1 MIKNYLLIAFRTLYR
16 NSFYS
21 LINIVGLS
29 VGIACSI
36 LILLWVADELSFNR
50 FHQSYD
56 RIHEVM
62 INQEFSGEVVTIQ
75 TAPFPL
81 AAAIKNTSAGIKRI
95 VLTNHGEGDV
105 LTVGET
111 KINKMGLAVTEDFL
125 KMFSFEFVAG
135 DPNTALNEP
144 ASLVINESTAKA
156 LFGDKDALGQ
166 YILFAGTREV
176 KVTGVMKDIPDQS
189 TFQFDYFMPFA
200 QFEATNEW
208 VRDSRE
214 RWHNNSF
221 NIYTELQEGVNVADV
236 EASIKD
242 LVKKNDKEAPT
253 AQVML
258 HPMSKWRLYTDF
270 KNGKAAGGMIDYV
283 TMFSAIAVFIIVI
296 ACINFMNL
304 ATARSEKRAREVGIR
319 KSVGSRRKQLIF
331 QFLGESILITFI
343 GFLLA
348 LMLVEVL
355 LPAYNLLV
363 QKQLAIDYSNSIL
376 WICAVSIVLL
386 TGVIAGSY
394 PAFYLSAF
402 QPATV
407 LKGKAQT
414 SRSASTP
421 RKVLVTLQFGF
432 SIFLIIGTLVVYQ
445 QVMHV
450 KNREIG
456 YDRENLMLIW
466 TNNEIEKN
474 YPAIKEELKRTGVVK
489 AVCKSSAPI
498 TRIFSSVEVEW
509 AGKDPNEKVG
519 FISMATEYDFAET
532 MGVKMLEGRD
542 FSPEFPSDSSG
553 VIVNKAAV
561 DLMGLK
567 DPIGATIRMW
577 GDEWNIIGVT
587 ENIIMGSP
595 YQPVDPTVMVFIPGW
610 SSTINVR
617 LDKTND
623 LQGAVAKVEDIFK
636 KMNPMYPMSWRFA
649 DVEFERKF
657 SSINLISR
665 LAGIFATLAILITC
679 LGLFGLAAFTAEQRR
694 KELGIRKVLGAT
706 ASGLV
711 LLMSK
716 DFSRLILIAFV
727 ISSPIA
733 WWFLNNFFLEQYP
746 YRITIAWWVIPAAG
760 VAALSL
766 AMVIVGAQAF
776 RAANNNPVD
785 SLRSE

>member
-1 MIKNYLLIAFRTLYR
+1 MIKNYVLIAFRTLYR

-21 LINIVGLS
+21 LINVVGLS

-62 INQEFSGEVVTIQ
+62 VNQEFSGEVVTIQ

-81 AAAIKNTSAGIKRI
+81 AAAIKNTSAGIKR
-95 VLTNHGEGDV
+95 VALTNHGEGDV

-111 KINKMGLAVTEDFL
+111 KINKMGLAVTDDFL

-135 DPNTALNEP
+135 DPATALNEP

-166 YILFAGTREV
+166 YILFGGSHEL
-176 KVTGVMKDIPDQS
+176 KVTGVIKDIPDQS
-189 TFQFDYFMPFA
+189 TIRFDYFMPFA
-200 QFEATNEW
+200 QFEVTNEW

-283 TMFSAIAVFIIVI
+283 TMFSAIAVFIVVI

-319 KSVGSRRKQLIF
+319 KSVGSRRKHLIF

-348 LMLVEVL
+348 LMFVEVL
-355 LPAYNLLV
+355 LPSYNLLV
-363 QKQLAIDYSNSIL
+363 QKQLSIDYSDSIL
-376 WICAVSIVLL
+376 WISAIGIVLF
-386 TGVIAGSY
+386 TGVVAGSY

-407 LKGKAQT
+407 LKGKLQT
-414 SRSASTP
+414 SRGASTP

-466 TNNEIEKN
+466 TNNEIEKS

-498 TRIFSSVEVEW
+498 TRIFSSAEVEW

-577 GDEWNIIGVT
+577 GNEWNIIGVT

-595 YQPVDPTVMVFIPGW
+595 YQPIDPTVMVFNPGW

-617 LDKTND
+617 LDKTKD
-623 LQGAVAKVEDIFK
+623 VPGAIAKVEDIFK

-716 DFSRLILIAFV
+716 DFSRLIMIAFV

-746 YRITIAWWVIPAAG
+746 YRISIAWWVIPAAG
-760 VAALSL
+760 IAALSL

>member
-62 INQEFSGEVVTIQ
+62 TNQEFSGEVVTIQ
-75 TAPFPL
+75 TTPFPL
-81 AAAIKNTSAGIKRI
+81 GAAIKNTATGVKH
-95 VLTNHGEGDV
+95 VALTNHGEGDV

-111 KINKMGLAVTEDFL
+111 KVTKMGLAVTEDFL
-125 KMFSFEFVAG
+125 KMFSFELVAG
-135 DPNTALNEP
+135 DRNTALNDQY
-144 ASLVINESTAKA
+144 SIVINESTAKA
-156 LFGDKDALGQ
+156 LFGDKNPLGQ
-166 YILFAGTREV
+166 YILFAGKQEV
-176 KVTGVMKDIPDQS
+176 KVTGVMKDIPEQS
-189 TFQFDYFMPFA
+189 TFRFDYFQTFA
-200 QFEATNEW
+200 HFEAANEW

-221 NIYTELQEGVNVADV
+221 NIYLERNEGSDAHDV
-236 EASIKD
+236 QASIKD

-253 AQVML
+253 AQVIL

-270 KNGKAAGGMIDYV
+270 KNGKVAGGMIDYV
-283 TMFSAIAVFIIVI
+283 KMFSAIAVFIIII

-331 QFLGESILITFI
+331 QFLGESLLITFV

-355 LPAYNLLV
+355 LPSYNLLV
-363 QKQLAIDYSNSIL
+363 QKHLSVDYSNPVL
-376 WICAVSIVLL
+376 WISAISIVVL
-386 TGVIAGSY
+386 TGIVAGSY

-402 QPATV
+402 QPAAV

-414 SRSASTP
+414 SRGASTP

-450 KNREIG
+450 KDREIG

-466 TNNEIEKN
+466 TNDEIEKN
-474 YPAIKEELKRTGVVK
+474 YPAIKEELKNTGVVK

-498 TRIFSSVEVEW
+498 TRIFSSVEVGW

-519 FISMATEYDFAET
+519 FVSMATEYDFAET

-542 FSPEFPSDSSG
+542 FSREFPSDSSG
-553 VIVNKAAV
+553 VIVNQAAI
-561 DLMGLK
+561 DRMGLK
-567 DPIGATIRMW
+567 DPIGATLRMW

-595 YQPVDPTVMVFIPGW
+595 YEPVEPMVMVFIPNW

-623 LQGAVAKVEDIFK
+623 LQGSITKVEDLFK
-636 KMNPMYPMSWRFA
+636 KMNPTYPMSWRFA

-657 SSINLISR
+657 SAINLISR
-665 LAGIFATLAILITC
+665 LAGIFASLAILITC

-694 KELGIRKVLGAT
+694 KELGIRKVLGASV
-706 ASGLV
+706 SGLI
-711 LLMSK
+711 LLMSR
-716 DFSRLILIAFV
+716 DFSRLIIIAFV
-727 ISSPIA
+727 VSSPLA
-733 WWFLNNFFLEQYP
+733 WWFLNNFFLDQYP
-746 YRITIAWWVIPAAG
+746 YRISIAWWILPTAG
-760 VAALSL
+760 FAALAL

-776 RAANNNPVD
+776 RAANSNPVD

>member
-1 MIKNYLLIAFRTLYR
+1 
-16 NSFYS
+16 
-21 LINIVGLS
+21 
-29 VGIACSI
+29 
-36 LILLWVADELSFNR
+36 
-50 FHQSYD
+50 
-56 RIHEVM
+56 
-62 INQEFSGEVVTIQ
+62 
-75 TAPFPL
+75 
-81 AAAIKNTSAGIKRI
+81 
-95 VLTNHGEGDV
+95 
-105 LTVGET
+105 
-111 KINKMGLAVTEDFL
+111 
-125 KMFSFEFVAG
+125 
-135 DPNTALNEP
+135 
-144 ASLVINESTAKA
+144 
-156 LFGDKDALGQ
+156 
-166 YILFAGTREV
+166 
-176 KVTGVMKDIPDQS
+176 
-189 TFQFDYFMPFA
+189 
-200 QFEATNEW
+200 
-208 VRDSRE
+208 
-214 RWHNNSF
+214 
-221 NIYTELQEGVNVADV
+221 
-236 EASIKD
+236 
-242 LVKKNDKEAPT
+242 
-253 AQVML
+253 
-258 HPMSKWRLYTDF
+258 
-270 KNGKAAGGMIDYV
+270 
-283 TMFSAIAVFIIVI
+283 
-296 ACINFMNL
+296 
-304 ATARSEKRAREVGIR
+304 
-319 KSVGSRRKQLIF
+319 
-331 QFLGESILITFI
+331 
-343 GFLLA
+343 
-348 LMLVEVL
+348 
-355 LPAYNLLV
+355 
-363 QKQLAIDYSNSIL
+363 
-376 WICAVSIVLL
+376 VLL
-386 TGVIAGSY
+386 TGVLAGSY

-407 LKGKAQT
+407 LKGKVQT
-414 SRSASTP
+414 SRGASTP

-450 KNREIG
+450 KDREIG

-466 TNNEIEKN
+466 SNSEIEKN

-519 FISMATEYDFAET
+519 FVSMATEYDFAET

-577 GDEWNIIGVT
+577 GNEWNIIGVT

-595 YQPVDPTVMVFIPGW
+595 YQPIDPTVMVFIPGW

-623 LQGAVAKVEDIFK
+623 LPGAIAKVEDIFK

-716 DFSRLILIAFV
+716 DFSRLIMIAFV

-760 VAALSL
+760 IAALSL